1 MAIMAGAPILVVDD
15 SSVNL
20 KLMRLL
26 LTFEGFDVR
35 TSARAEEALQML
47 DSFRPQLVLTD
58 IRMPGMDGLEMTR
71 RIKGDRR
78 NSGIKVAALT
88 ASTSA
93 LDNQRAMEAGCEGY
107 ITKPVDTATLA
118 LRVRELLGERAAERP
133 ATEAATPTPRLPPPE
148 VCSWRRRF
156 LREGSG
162 RSREFL
168 ETMDTRLDSVRMSGQ
183 LHDWAGSGGTLG
195 FAGIT
200 KLARQG
206 EELLAESPLRA
217 MALRECISDL
227 YITFDELLKSEEV
240 PEPDFVRQA
249 LEGKRVALVGLPAE
263 YADAICAA
271 LGRVK
276 ARPLLFSFSD
286 HLESQSIRE
295 CDFTI
300 LHAQAGMDAGRLNA
314 AGACSGA
321 GKLLLAGDRADL
333 MSLAPV
339 MHSAAEYLAGT
350 WEPEEV
356 LMRLA
361 LAASR
366 ASTAAAPPPT
376 GSAGGPKV
384 RAAHWSG
391 VPERIAGRRRSH
403 HSGADAIHPG
413 ELRHALPDGGQ
424 RPRCAAHRPRKQAAR
439 CRTGREHAAIRRF

>member
-1 MAIMAGAPILVVDD
+1 
-15 SSVNL
+15 
-20 KLMRLL
+20 
-26 LTFEGFDVR
+26 
-35 TSARAEEALQML
+35 
-47 DSFRPQLVLTD
+47 
-58 IRMPGMDGLEMTR
+58 
-71 RIKGDRR
+71 
-78 NSGIKVAALT
+78 
-88 ASTSA
+88 
-93 LDNQRAMEAGCEGY
+93 MEAGCEGY